1 VSQTPAA
8 AGPIHPGPGHSG
20 PASETE
26 ELQQQ
31 AQFEA
36 MGGWPAALSALTAK
50 SGLSTSLARATMSEI
65 LSGRATAAQIAGFAI
80 GMRTKG
86 EDPAELAVLLDTMLD
101 FGVAVPL
108 RPEVLERALCTCGTG
123 GDRSHSINISTTA
136 AFVVAGAGALVCK
149 HGGRAS
155 SSASGSADV
164 LEALGV
170 VLELTPAN
178 IAECIDA
185 SGVGF
190 CLAPRFHPAM
200 RHAGPVRRELGVAT
214 LFNLLGPLA
223 NPGRVRRQVVGVS
236 DPAVAERMA
245 QVLLSH
251 GAVHAFVVHGDDGL
265 DEITTTTTSR
275 VIELQHR
282 ALREFTVDPRSLGFA
297 PATIEDL
304 RGGSAVENAVHLR
317 SVLAGVP
324 GAHRDIVVLNAAAG
338 LVVSDI
344 ASDIE
349 AGCTLAAAAI
359 DSGAA
364 MASLDRLIATSKE
377 LAASAL

>member
-1 VSQTPAA
+1 V
-8 AGPIHPGPGHSG
+8 
-20 PASETE
+20 SETHVAVSAE
-26 ELQQQ
+26 PDVFNEL
-31 AQFEA
+31 
-36 MGGWPAALSALTAK
+36 GGWPTVLGAITARQM
-50 SGLSTSLARATMSEI
+50 LVPELARAALSEI
-65 LSGRATAAQIAGFAI
+65 LSGRATPAQVAGFAI

-86 EDPAELAVLLDTMLD
+86 EDPAELAVLLDTMLE
-101 FGVAVPL
+101 FGVSVPL
-108 RPEVLERALCTCGTG
+108 RPEVLAKALCTCGTG

-170 VLELTPAN
+170 VLDLTPEA
-178 IAECIDA
+178 IAACIDA

-200 RHAGPVRRELGVAT
+200 RHAAPVRRELGVAT

-223 NPGRVRRQVVGVS
+223 NPGRVKRQVVGVS

-245 QVLLSH
+245 QVLLAH
-251 GAVHAFVVHGDDGL
+251 GTVHAFVVHGDDGL

-275 VIELQHR
+275 VVEVHNGVI
-282 ALREFTVDPRSLGFA
+282 REFTVDPKSLGFA
-297 PATIEDL
+297 PATIADL
-304 RGGSAVENAVHLR
+304 RGGVAAENAEHLR
-317 SVLAGVP
+317 NVLSGRP

-338 LVVSDI
+338 LVVTDI
-344 ASDIE
+344 ARDI
-349 AGCTLAAAAI
+349 AHGCELASAAI

-364 MASLDRLIATSKE
+364 TQSLDKLITTSQE
-377 LAASAL
+377 LAVSA

>member
-1 VSQTPAA
+1 MSQSP
-8 AGPIHPGPGHSG
+8 PRP
-20 PASETE
+20 TE
-26 ELQQQ
+26 FEDLSQQ
-31 AQFEA
+31 AHFGDI
-36 MGGWPAALSALTAK
+36 GGWPAILADITAGRTLSHDACRAAL
-50 SGLSTSLARATMSEI
+50 SEI
-65 LSGRATAAQIAGFAI
+65 LGGRATPAQIAGFAI
-80 GMRTKG
+80 AMRTKG
-86 EDPAELAVLLDTMLD
+86 EQPAELASLLDTMLE
-101 FGVAVPL
+101 FGIDVPL
-108 RPEVLERALCTCGTG
+108 RPDVLAKALCTCGTG

-170 VLELTPAN
+170 VLELSPSD
-178 IAECIDA
+178 IAACIDA

-236 DPAVAERMA
+236 DPSVAHRMA
-245 QVLLSH
+245 QVLLAH

-275 VIELQHR
+275 VIQIRDGEIS
-282 ALREFTVDPRSLGFA
+282 EFTVDPRALGFA
-297 PATIEDL
+297 SATIDDL
-304 RGGSAVENAVHLR
+304 RGGSAVENAEHLR
-317 SVLAGVP
+317 RVLAGVNGP
-324 GAHRDIVVLNAAAG
+324 HRDIVVLNAAAG
-338 LVVSDI
+338 LVASDI
-344 ASDIE
+344 AKDLE
-349 AGCTLAAAAI
+349 AGCALAAQAI
-359 DSGAA
+359 DNGAA
-364 MASLDRLIATSKE
+364 MASLDRLIGASKE
-377 LAASAL
+377 LAAAHE